1 MSINTKVLVDTLV
14 ESGKFDKQEA
24 TLKVK
29 AAIEAVQK
37 ALPGSEDETIEKMVK
52 RKILKATSTPTGEKF
67 DGVCVACTEKQ
78 DANGIAK
85 AIAMKA
91 YKADPMTAVQDGI
104 VKIVGE
110 KIVPL
115 DTRRFIDRA
124 EKYENRNFG
133 KALPTRMQRAVYF
146 VIDKDGENVLTRA
159 YGDVDP
165 EVGMRYEIYGKMTGG
180 GNITISKTGIRPVE
194 KVDDV
199 WKFVYE
205 AASES
210 DFAVSIEDIAGMD
223 KNKVVI
229 VNGVVKYSGETANG
243 AMLVVGEDES
253 EATTAAFAFPGV
265 CADTMMCCEADTE
278 VIVFGKVLESEDREN
293 PGEMRKAISAIG
305 VVPNP
310 DSMKAVDALKD
321 LDELF
326 MN

>member
-14 ESGKFDKQEA
+14 ESGKFNKKEA

-52 RKILKATSTPTGEKF
+52 RKILKATSPSTGEKF

-85 AIAMKA
+85 KIALAA
-91 YKADPMTAVQDGI
+91 YKVDPMTAVQDGI
-104 VKIVGE
+104 VKIVDE

-115 DTRRFIDRA
+115 DNRRFIDRA

-133 KALPTRMQRAVYF
+133 KTLPIRMQREVYF
-146 VIDKDGENVLTRA
+146 VINNVLTRA
-159 YGDVDP
+159 YGNVDP

-194 KVDDV
+194 KVGDV

-205 AASES
+205 AVSES
-210 DFAVSIEDIAGMD
+210 DFAVSIDDIAGMD

-229 VNGVVKYSGETANG
+229 INGVVKYSGETTNG

-253 EATTAAFAFPGV
+253 ETTVAAFAFPGV

-293 PGEMRKAISAIG
+293 PGKMRKAISAIG

-310 DSMKAVDALKD
+310 ESMKAIDALKD